1 MFRVAI
7 VGLGSWGRRLVD
19 SVQGKSDAIRFAAA
33 ATRTPS
39 KVEDYCRRK
48 DIRLTG
54 DLAAVLGDPAIEG
67 IVVAGPAHVHAELGL
82 AALGAGKHLMVIKP
96 LAQCRADAEA
106 LRDAAARVGRV
117 LAMGHDRCFLPAV
130 AELRRR
136 HAAGALGRILHA
148 EGDFCVDRYFA
159 MREDDWKI
167 GENRSPPGS
176 LADHMLYTM
185 IELMGPVAEL
195 SAQALH
201 LAAPVDIGDT
211 TALRMRFA
219 SGASGALTAIGV
231 TPRYERLHFF
241 GTEGWVEIRQGRRFE
256 FMPRQGEGE
265 VIDFPEFDMLR
276 AQLEAF
282 AAAALGE
289 APYPI
294 RPDDAVAGVAALEA
308 MGLSADSGKPVAVG
322 A

>member
-19 SVQGKSDAIRFAAA
+19 SVQGRSDVIRFAAA

-39 KVEDYCRRK
+39 RVEDYCRDK

-67 IVVAGPAHVHAELGL
+67 VVVAAPAHLH
-82 AALGAGKHLMVIKP
+82 AALGLQALEAGKHLMVIKP
-96 LAQCRADAEA
+96 LAQRRADAEA
-106 LRDAAARVGRV
+106 LRDAAAKRQLV

-136 HAAGALGRILHA
+136 HAAGDLGRVVHA

-159 MREDDWKI
+159 MRPDDWKI
-167 GENRSPPGS
+167 GANRSPPGS

-185 IELMGPVAEL
+185 IGLMGPVEEL
-195 SAQALH
+195 TAQALH
-201 LAAPVDIGDT
+201 LAAPVDIADT
-211 TALRMRFA
+211 TAVTMRFA
-219 SGASGALTAIGV
+219 GGASGVLTAIGV
-231 TPRYERLHFF
+231 TPRYERLHVF
-241 GTEGWVEIRQGRRFE
+241 GTEGWVEIRQGNRFE
-256 FMPRQGEGE
+256 FMPSKGDGD
-265 VIDFPEFDMLR
+265 VIEFPAFDMLK

-282 AAAALGE
+282 AAAARGKT
-289 APYPI
+289 PYPVS
-294 RPDDAVAGVAALEA
+294 PEDAVAGVAALEA
-308 MGLSADSGKPVAVG
+308 MGLSADRGKQVRIG
-322 A
+322 